1 MQGFWTQ
8 YLEHDMDVLKFGRKM
23 SHKLGLNISTCLQ
36 NACGNI
42 TEFILD
48 NIVLEDL
55 SWRSHENK
63 KYEYTGDRTILP
75 EMHLL

>member
-55 SWRSHENK
+55 S
-63 KYEYTGDRTILP
+63 
-75 EMHLL
+75 